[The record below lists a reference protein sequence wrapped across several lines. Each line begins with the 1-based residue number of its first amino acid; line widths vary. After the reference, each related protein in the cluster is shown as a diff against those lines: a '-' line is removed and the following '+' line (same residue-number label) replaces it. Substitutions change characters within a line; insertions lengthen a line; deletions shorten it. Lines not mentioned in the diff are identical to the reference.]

1 MARLRTGILGGAFD
15 PIHQGHMHVAVSV
28 LDSGLVD
35 QLLIMPTGHPA
46 YKACMACAE
55 DRWKMVVAAASA
67 DKRLIPSRMEID
79 RTGTIYSV
87 DTLLAL
93 RDLIPDTDFFYILGE
108 DAMMNLHKWHRLNEV
123 VSLCS
128 FLICRRPDHPL
139 ADQAESEKRR
149 LISMGARISDFR
161 IEPVSASSTGIREAF
176 SRGETP
182 AGLCVPVREFCRC
195 KGLYGAAG
203 KMDEADRWISQ
214 LFDAL
219 KPTRFAHSLSV
230 ADTSRL
236 LALRFG
242 ENPLQA
248 EQAGLLHDCAKCL
261 PLSEMQ
267 KIARDH
273 QLTQDE
279 SILSTGALL
288 HSVAGA
294 WLARERYGV
303 TDPEVLEAIAWHN
316 TGHVGMS
323 RLAMCVCLADYIEPM
338 RRDIPHLQEVR
349 AMAESSLERA
359 LLLSLENTSDYVLSR
374 GGFLHPNTT
383 ETIAWLKTQL

>member
-1 MARLRTGILGGAFD
+1 
-15 PIHQGHMHVAVSV
+15 
-28 LDSGLVD
+28 
-35 QLLIMPTGHPA
+35 
-46 YKACMACAE
+46 
-55 DRWKMVVAAASA
+55 
-67 DKRLIPSRMEID
+67 
-79 RTGTIYSV
+79 
-87 DTLLAL
+87 
-93 RDLIPDTDFFYILGE
+93 
-108 DAMMNLHKWHRLNEV
+108 
-123 VSLCS
+123 
-128 FLICRRPDHPL
+128 
-139 ADQAESEKRR
+139 
-149 LISMGARISDFR
+149 MGARISDFR
-161 IEPVSASSTGIREAF
+161 IEPVSASSTGIREAL
-176 SRGETP
+176 SRGEAP

-203 KMDEADRWISQ
+203 KMDEADRWINQ

-349 AMAESSLERA
+349 ALAESSLERA